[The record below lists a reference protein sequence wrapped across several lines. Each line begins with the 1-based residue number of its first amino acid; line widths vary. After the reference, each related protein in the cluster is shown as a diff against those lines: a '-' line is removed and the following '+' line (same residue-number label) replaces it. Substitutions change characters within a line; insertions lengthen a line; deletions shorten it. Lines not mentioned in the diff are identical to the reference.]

1 LIEKYQLYQYDERD
15 TSHYTNQEKTIKQ
28 NLKFD
33 SHIVAKG
40 DTLYSISKKYNIPID
55 DLKRNNRLENDAL
68 AIGQTINILK

>member
-1 LIEKYQLYQYDERD
+1 
-15 TSHYTNQEKTIKQ
+15 
-28 NLKFD
+28 
-33 SHIVAKG
+33 VAKG

>member
-1 LIEKYQLYQYDERD
+1 MYQYDEKDNSYHPNHER
-15 TSHYTNQEKTIKQ
+15 TIKQ